1 MNFLLKELFTTL
13 TREGK
18 LPLIVEEYDNMY
30 SQKEYEVILKE
41 VMISLGMFEDM
52 EPDVTPYESK
62 VLPLMTE
69 HLPFIL
75 VGGEIV
81 YKDEID
87 LK

>member
-1 MNFLLKELFTTL
+1 MIDKFLLKELFTTL

-18 LPLIVEEYDNMY
+18 LPLTVEEYDNMY
-30 SQKEYEVILKE
+30 SQKEYEIILKE
-41 VMISLGMFEDM
+41 VMLSLGMFEDT

-69 HLPFIL
+69 PLPFIL

-81 YKDEID
+81 YKD
-87 LK
+87 